1 MGILARIR
9 RSRLP
14 VEAKRPFAAS
24 EHLVA
29 WAPVGNGH
37 ATGGSAGDGYLVATN
52 RGLWLPGRD
61 ERLGW
66 HEIHKA
72 TWSGRELVVT
82 PARLVRSAG
91 EAPDAPADVFTDD
104 EPVSYRI
111 GDPGELPY
119 QVRVRVT
126 KSVAFSTHHE
136 LPNGGVRVVARRI
149 PGVDGLHWALRY
161 DEGTV
166 LIGPDHDLVA
176 EFLAQARNTVE
187 TG

>member
-1 MGILARIR
+1 MGIFARIR

-14 VEAKRPFAAS
+14 AEAKRPFEAS

-29 WAPVGNGH
+29 WAPVADGH
-37 ATGGSAGDGYLVATN
+37 PADGADGYLVATN

-82 PARLVRSAG
+82 PAKLVRSAG
-91 EAPDAPADVFTDD
+91 EAPDAPADVFADD
-104 EPVSYRI
+104 ETSSYRI

-126 KSVAFSTHHE
+126 KSVAYSIHHE
-136 LPNGGVRVVARRI
+136 LPNGGVRVVARRV

-176 EFLAQARNTVE
+176 EYLAQARNTAE